1 MTAIY
6 YIHPQTLSVN
16 IRECYKKYDT
26 ALKNFNTDITDFVK
40 SIKNIENVLFVN
52 SKSEINLKENGYYLK
67 QSNKYPN
74 RITLYEKNSKDVGYV
89 FSSIITEIKKVLVFG
104 LLDLACVPDGIN
116 LDMNIGE
123 IAKTIAP
130 KVELLYIEELKQKLE
145 ERSKKYD

>member
-26 ALKNFNTDITDFVK
+26 ALKNFNTDVTDFVK

-52 SKSEINLKENGYYLK
+52 SKSEINLKEDGYYLK

-74 RITLYEKNSKDVGYV
+74 RITLYEKTSKDVGYV
-89 FSSIITEIKKVLVFG
+89 FSSIITEIKKVLAFG

>member
-52 SKSEINLKENGYYLK
+52 SKSEINLKEDGYYLK

-89 FSSIITEIKKVLVFG
+89 FSSIITEIKKVLAFG